1 MVRPPFHC
9 PQKTPGKGEGK
20 KILWVEKMNRGAA
33 KMEFPQRKP
42 NRLKDFDYSQNG
54 AYFITIC
61 VKDKKKLL
69 GGIAAGQDT
78 IELSEYGLAVEQAI
92 QGIAQHY
99 SNAAVEKY
107 IIMPNHI
114 HLIIMLREAD
124 VRTMT
129 APTIS
134 RIIKHMKEFV
144 TKKTGRSFWQKT
156 FHDHIIRNEREYQE
170 IWEYIHT
177 NPMKWKEDCF
187 FIP

>member
-1 MVRPPFHC
+1 
-9 PQKTPGKGEGK
+9 
-20 KILWVEKMNRGAA
+20 
-33 KMEFPQRKP
+33 MEFPQRKP

-69 GGIAAGQDT
+69 GEIAAGQAT

>member
-1 MVRPPFHC
+1 
-9 PQKTPGKGEGK
+9 
-20 KILWVEKMNRGAA
+20 
-33 KMEFPQRKP
+33 MEFPQRKP

>member
-1 MVRPPFHC
+1 
-9 PQKTPGKGEGK
+9 
-20 KILWVEKMNRGAA
+20 
-33 KMEFPQRKP
+33 MEFPQRKP

-69 GGIAAGQDT
+69 GEIAAGQDT

>member
-1 MVRPPFHC
+1 
-9 PQKTPGKGEGK
+9 
-20 KILWVEKMNRGAA
+20 
-33 KMEFPQRKP
+33 
-42 NRLKDFDYSQNG
+42 
-54 AYFITIC
+54 
-61 VKDKKKLL
+61 
-69 GGIAAGQDT
+69 
-78 IELSEYGLAVEQAI
+78 
-92 QGIAQHY
+92 
-99 SNAAVEKY
+99 
-107 IIMPNHI
+107 MPNHI